1 MEVSAN
7 LHVGCRV
14 QATTKDDVKI
24 GKVAFIGLTSFAPG
38 KCCFII
44 CSLMVN
50 FCYILHTRLSIYVLL
65 LCQPN
70 C

>member
-24 GKVAFIGLTSFAPG
+24 GKVAFVGLTSFAPG

-50 FCYILHTRLSIYVLL
+50 FCYIFTYKAVN
-65 LCQPN
+65 LCVITMST
-70 C
+70 